1 MLNNRKLLTGSAL
14 AVLAVLL
21 VAVILISNVLFRGAR
36 VDLTQGH
43 LYTLSQ
49 GTKNILSSIDEP
61 IHLYFFYSDKGS
73 QDLPQLRTYATRVRE
88 LLEEMAGRSKGKI
101 QLEVID
107 PLPFSEDEDRATS
120 YGLQAVPTGQ
130 QNDKIF
136 LGLAGTNSTNG
147 KSVIPF
153 LQPNKEAFLEYDI
166 AKLINDLT
174 QTKKP
179 VVGLISGLPITT
191 GFDPQTRQMRDP
203 WAIDQQLSQ
212 SFDVRQLNAGSI
224 KSIDKDIGVL
234 IIIHPKNLGDDTLY
248 AIDQFVMRGGHLVAF
263 VDPNAETDEAGAD
276 PNNPQAAMMA
286 DKSSDMPKLFKAW
299 GIQYDPHQIVLD
311 RGHAVQ
317 VSVTPGGP
325 PVRDVA
331 ILGFTKRDL
340 NADDVTTA
348 NLDSINVSS
357 AGFFQL
363 AKDSKNKL
371 VPLIQTGTD
380 AMTVPSERVKFM
392 QDPSQLL
399 NGFAP
404 TQINYV
410 IVGRLEG
417 KFATAFPDRKDEGH
431 LAEAKDDGEII
442 LAADTDMLTDRLW
455 VNVQPFFGQKL
466 MNAFANNGDFFINA
480 VDNLTGSSDLISIR
494 GRAISQRPFTRVDDM
509 KRAAEDKFRGAEQ
522 ELQKQLSDTERKLTE
537 LQSGKSKGNEMI
549 MSPEQQTEL
558 QSFMQKK
565 VEIRK
570 QLRQVQLG
578 LDENIDALG
587 ARLKLIN
594 IGLVPLLITIA
605 ALGFAFWKRRRAAS
619 GAATR
624 ARA

>member
-1 MLNNRKLLTGSAL
+1 MNNRKLLTGGAL

-21 VAVILISNVLFRGAR
+21 VAVLLITNVMFRGAR

-49 GTKNILSSIDEP
+49 GTKNILASIDEP

-88 LLEEMAGRSKGKI
+88 LLEEMAGRAKGKI

-130 QNDKIF
+130 QGEKIF

-153 LQPNKEAFLEYDI
+153 LQPNKEAFLEYDV

-174 QTKKP
+174 QAKKP
-179 VVGLISGLPITT
+179 VVGLITGLPITT
-191 GFDPQTRQMRDP
+191 GFDPQTRQMREP

-212 SFDVRQLNAGSI
+212 SFDVRQLNAGSL
-224 KSIDKDIGVL
+224 KSVDKDINVL
-234 IIIHPKNLGDDTLY
+234 IVIHPKNLSDDTLY
-248 AIDQFVMRGGHLVAF
+248 AIDQFVLRGGHLLAF
-263 VDPNAETDEAGAD
+263 VDPNAEADDAGAD

-299 GIQYDPHQIVLD
+299 GVQYDPHQVVLD

-317 VSVTPGGP
+317 VSLTQGGE

-348 NLDSINVSS
+348 NLDSINVASP
-357 AGFFQL
+357 GFFAL

-371 VPLIQTGTD
+371 VPLIQSGTD
-380 AMTVPSERVKFM
+380 AMTAPVERVRFM

-399 NGFAP
+399 NGFTP

-410 IVGRLEG
+410 IAGRLEG
-417 KFATAFPDRKDEGH
+417 KFVTAFPDRKEEGH
-431 LAEAKDDGEII
+431 LAEAKDSGEII

-509 KRAAEDKFRGAEQ
+509 KRAAEENFRSKEQ
-522 ELQKQLSDTERKLTE
+522 DLQRQLNDTERKLTE
-537 LQSGKSKGNEMI
+537 LQSGKTKGNEMI
-549 MSPEQQTEL
+549 MSPEQQAEL
-558 QSFMQKK
+558 QSFMEKK

-570 QLRQVQLG
+570 QLRKVQLS

-594 IGLVPLLITIA
+594 IGLMPLLITIA
-605 ALGFAFWKRRRAAS
+605 ALAFAFWKRRR
-619 GAATR
+619 R
-624 ARA
+624 V

>member
-1 MLNNRKLLTGSAL
+1 MNNRKLLTGGAL

-49 GTKNILSSIDEP
+49 GTKNILASIDEP
-61 IHLYFFYSDKGS
+61 IHLYYFYSDKGS

-88 LLEEMAGRSKGKI
+88 LLEEMASRAKGKI

-130 QNDKIF
+130 QGEKIF

-153 LQPNKEAFLEYDI
+153 LQPNKEAFLEYDV

-174 QTKKP
+174 QGKKP
-179 VVGLISGLPITT
+179 VVGLITGLPITT
-191 GFDPQTRQMRDP
+191 GFDPQTRQMREP
-203 WAIDQQLSQ
+203 WAVDQELSQ
-212 SFDVRQLNAGSI
+212 SFDVRQLNAGSV
-224 KSIDKDIGVL
+224 KSIDKDINVL
-234 IIIHPKNLGDDTLY
+234 IVIHPKNLSDDTLY
-248 AIDQFVMRGGHLVAF
+248 AIDQFVLRGGHLLAF
-263 VDPNAETDEAGAD
+263 VDPNAEADDAGAD
-276 PNNPQAAMMA
+276 PNNPQSAMMA

-299 GIQYDPHQIVLD
+299 GIQYDPHQVVLD

-317 VSVTPGGP
+317 VSLTQGGQ

-331 ILGFTKRDL
+331 ILGFAKRDL

-348 NLDSINVSS
+348 NLDSINVST
-357 AGFFQL
+357 AGFFAL

-371 VPLIQTGTD
+371 VPLIQSGTD
-380 AMTVPSERVKFM
+380 AMTAPVERVKFM

-399 NGFAP
+399 NGFTP

-410 IVGRLEG
+410 IAGRLEG
-417 KFATAFPDRKDEGH
+417 KFVTAFPDRKEEGH
-431 LAEAKDDGEII
+431 LAEAKDSGQII

-509 KRAAEDKFRGAEQ
+509 KRAAEENFRGKEQ
-522 ELQKQLSDTERKLTE
+522 ELQRQLNDTERKLTE
-537 LQSGKSKGNEMI
+537 LQSGKTKGNEMI
-549 MSPEQQTEL
+549 MSPEQQAEL
-558 QSFMQKK
+558 QSFLQKK

-570 QLRQVQLG
+570 QLRQVQRS

-594 IGLVPLLITIA
+594 IGLMPLLITIA
-605 ALGFAFWKRRRAAS
+605 ALAFAFWKRRRAV
-619 GAATR
+619 
-624 ARA
+624 

>member
-1 MLNNRKLLTGSAL
+1 MKNRKLLTGGAL

-21 VAVILISNVLFRGAR
+21 VAVLLITNVLFRGAR

-49 GTKNILSSIDEP
+49 GTKNILASIDEP

-73 QDLPQLRTYATRVRE
+73 QDLPQLRPYAPRGRE
-88 LLEEMAGRSKGKI
+88 LLEEMAGRAKGKI

-130 QNDKIF
+130 QGEKIF

-153 LQPNKEAFLEYDI
+153 LQPNKEAFLEYDV

-174 QTKKP
+174 QAKKP
-179 VVGLISGLPITT
+179 VVGLITGLPIAT
-191 GFDPQTRQMRDP
+191 GFDPQTRQMREP

-212 SFDVRQLNAGSI
+212 SFDVRQLNAGSL
-224 KSIDKDIGVL
+224 KSVDKDINVL
-234 IIIHPKNLGDDTLY
+234 IVIHPKSLSDDTLY
-248 AIDQFVMRGGHLVAF
+248 AIDQFVLRGGHLLAF
-263 VDPNAETDEAGAD
+263 VDPNAEADDAGAD

-299 GIQYDPHQIVLD
+299 GIQYDPHQVVLD

-317 VSVTPGGP
+317 VSLTQGGE

-348 NLDSINVSS
+348 TLDSINVAS
-357 AGFFQL
+357 AGFFAL

-371 VPLIQTGTD
+371 VPLIQSGTD
-380 AMTVPSERVKFM
+380 AMTAPTERVRFM

-399 NGFAP
+399 NGFTP

-410 IVGRLEG
+410 IAGRLEG
-417 KFATAFPDRKDEGH
+417 KFVTAFPDRKEEGH
-431 LAEAKDDGEII
+431 LAEAKDSGEII

-455 VNVQPFFGQKL
+455 VNAQPFFGQKL

-509 KRAAEDKFRGAEQ
+509 KRAAEENFRGKEQ
-522 ELQKQLSDTERKLTE
+522 ELQRQLNDTERKLTE
-537 LQSGKSKGNEMI
+537 LQSGKTKGSEMI
-549 MSPEQQTEL
+549 MSPEQQAEL
-558 QSFMQKK
+558 QSFMEKK

-570 QLRQVQLG
+570 QLRKVQLS

-594 IGLVPLLITIA
+594 IGLMPLLITIA
-605 ALGFAFWKRRRAAS
+605 ALAFAFWKRRRAV
-619 GAATR
+619 
-624 ARA
+624 

>member
-1 MLNNRKLLTGSAL
+1 VNNRKLLTGSAL

-88 LLEEMAGRSKGKI
+88 LLEEMAGRAKGKI

-179 VVGLISGLPITT
+179 AVGLISGLPITT

-212 SFDVRQLNAGSI
+212 SFDVRQLNAGSV
-224 KSIDKDIGVL
+224 KSIDKDISVL
-234 IIIHPKNLGDDTLY
+234 IVIHPKNLGDDTLY

-299 GIQYDPHQIVLD
+299 GIRYDPHQIVLD

-392 QDPSQLL
+392 QDPSQLV
-399 NGFAP
+399 NGFTP

-410 IVGRLEG
+410 IAGRLEG

-509 KRAAEDKFRGAEQ
+509 KRAAEEKFRGAEQ
-522 ELQKQLSDTERKLTE
+522 ELQKQLSDTERKLSE
-537 LQSGKSKGNEMI
+537 LQNGKSKGNEMI
-549 MSPEQQTEL
+549 MSPEQQAEL
-558 QSFMQKK
+558 QSFTQKK

-594 IGLVPLLITIA
+594 IVLMPLLITIA
-605 ALGFAFWKRRRAAS
+605 ALGFAFWKRRRATNDS
-619 GAATR
+619 AAR

>member
-1 MLNNRKLLTGSAL
+1 MNNRKLLTGGAL

-49 GTKNILSSIDEP
+49 GTKNILANIDEP
-61 IHLYFFYSDKGS
+61 IHLYYFYSDKGS

-88 LLEEMAGRSKGKI
+88 LLEEMAGRAGGKI

-120 YGLQAVPTGQ
+120 YGLQAVPAGQ
-130 QNDKIF
+130 QGEKIF

-166 AKLINDLT
+166 AKLVNDLT
-174 QTKKP
+174 QAKKP
-179 VVGLISGLPITT
+179 TIGLITGLPITQ
-191 GFDPQTRQMRDP
+191 GFDQQTRSMRDP
-203 WAIDQQLSQ
+203 WAVDQQLSQ
-212 SFDVRQLNAGSI
+212 SFDVRQLSAASV
-224 KSIDKDIGVL
+224 KSIDKDINVL
-234 IIIHPKNLGDDTLY
+234 VVVHPKNLTDDALY
-248 AIDQFVMRGGHLVAF
+248 AIDQFVLRGGHLLAF
-263 VDPNAETDEAGAD
+263 VDPDAEADETGAD
-276 PNNPQAAMMA
+276 PSNPQAAMMA
-286 DKSSDMPKLFKAW
+286 DKSSDLPKLFKAW
-299 GIQYDPHQIVLD
+299 GVEYDPHKVVLD
-311 RGHAVQ
+311 RSHGVQ
-317 VSVTPGGP
+317 VSVGQGAA

-340 NADDVTTA
+340 NSDDVTTA
-348 NLDSINVSS
+348 NLDSINVAS

-371 VPLIQTGTD
+371 VPLIQSGTD
-380 AMTVPSERVKFM
+380 SMTVPVERVKFM
-392 QDPSQLL
+392 PDPSQLL

-404 TQINYV
+404 TKTNYV
-410 IVGRLEG
+410 IAGRLEG

-431 LAEAKDDGEII
+431 LAEAKDSGEII
-442 LAADTDMLTDRLW
+442 LVADTDMLTDRMW

-466 MNAFANNGDFFINA
+466 MNAFANNGDFFINS

-509 KRAAEDKFRGAEQ
+509 KRAAEENFRDTEQ
-522 ELQKQLSDTERKLTE
+522 KLQKELQETERRLTD
-537 LQSGKSKGNEMI
+537 LQSGKAKGSEMI
-549 MSPEQQTEL
+549 LSPEQQKEL
-558 QSFMQKK
+558 QDFTAKK

-570 QLRQVQLG
+570 QLRQVQRS

-594 IGLVPLLITIA
+594 IGLMPLLITLA
-605 ALGFAFWKRRRAAS
+605 ALAFAFSRRRRAE
-619 GAATR
+619 
-624 ARA
+624 

>member
-1 MLNNRKLLTGSAL
+1 MNNRKLLTGGAL

-36 VDLTQGH
+36 VDLTQGR

-88 LLEEMAGRSKGKI
+88 LLEEMAGRAKGKI

-166 AKLINDLT
+166 AKLINDLR

-179 VVGLISGLPITT
+179 IVGLISGLPITT

-212 SFDVRQLNAGSI
+212 SFDVRQLNAGSV
-224 KSIDKDIGVL
+224 KSIDKDISVL
-234 IIIHPKNLGDDTLY
+234 IIVHPKNLSDDTLY

-263 VDPNAETDEAGAD
+263 VDPDAESDDTGAD

-286 DKSSDMPKLFKAW
+286 DKSSDMAKLFKAW

-317 VSVTPGGP
+317 VSVTQGGP

-399 NGFAP
+399 NGFTP

-410 IVGRLEG
+410 IAGRLEG

-537 LQSGKSKGNEMI
+537 LQSGKSKGSEMI
-549 MSPEQQTEL
+549 MSPEQQAEM
-558 QSFMQKK
+558 QSFTQKK

-594 IGLVPLLITIA
+594 IGLMPLLITIA
-605 ALGFAFWKRRRAAS
+605 ALSFAFWKRRRATS
-619 GAATR
+619 DAATR